1 MDRRTKFLIIGAAWV
16 SALVLV
22 WILHSTMVAPKQEKQ
37 VALLVAAR
45 ELPIG
50 TLVKKADLKSVNFP
64 ERLVPKD
71 ALLKSADAE
80 DRVVIF
86 PLSKEEP
93 LLASKLSEQTRVEG
107 AASMIKP
114 GLRAVSVQIS
124 DVTGVAGLIQ
134 AHSHVDVLFTRPG
147 SLEEAATTTILQNVE
162 VLATGKLPAT
172 GQTVDPK
179 APRVPVVTLVL
190 SPEDAQKLEL
200 AKSEGK
206 ISLSLRNPLD
216 KAQAASTGPVTTDAL
231 DSSLS
236 ARIAKAKAARNPVRR
251 TPADDPETWQRL
263 QREAA
268 EAAARKKEAEKP
280 RAVVDVYRGDKH
292 VQEIFK

>member
-22 WILHSTMVAPKQEKQ
+22 WILHATMVTPKQEKQ
-37 VALLVAAR
+37 IALFVAGR
-45 ELPIG
+45 DLPIG
-50 TLVKKADLKSVNFP
+50 TLLKKADLKLVNFP
-64 ERLVPKD
+64 ERLVPNGVV
-71 ALLKSADAE
+71 LKSADAE
-80 DRVVIF
+80 DRVVMF
-86 PLSKEEP
+86 PLSHEEP
-93 LLASKLSEQTRVEG
+93 VLMSKLSEQTRVEG
-107 AASMIKP
+107 VASMIKP

-147 SLEEAATTTILQNVE
+147 AIEEAATNTILQNVE
-162 VLATGKLPAT
+162 VLAAGKLPSA

-179 APRVPVVTLVL
+179 APRAPVVTLVL

-216 KAQAASTGPVTTDAL
+216 KAQAAGAGPVTTDAL
-231 DSSLS
+231 DASLS
-236 ARIAKAKAARNPVRR
+236 ARIAKAKAARNPVRK

-263 QREAA
+263 AREAA
-268 EAAARKKEAEKP
+268 EAAARKKETEKP